1 MNQLFLSEMEG
12 IKKVPLDLL
21 KKDALLQKEEA
32 EKIGFDIGRDW
43 AYYHQPLPS
52 EADAAIYRGFKS
64 NTSHPSGKYEI
75 DRFTKKW
82 LQVRYH
88 AYLRKR
94 PVSDDVDVQLI
105 KALDRDFCPITK
117 EKLTHG
123 TLGDNDWSLERLCN
137 TAGYALGNLIIES
150 KKANEARGS
159 ISYDAIVQASNS
171 KRHING
177 LSPECW
183 KRYAIIARGPNFW
196 AGNVKGIE
204 PLVMPLPELVF
215 CVPSLYLM
223 DVAFFSCCHSS
234 EKNRIAGHRL
244 MKNFSKSSISQ
255 LNLKKLRAKIDRKFQ
270 NRFGRF
276 DIFQNKSCFNAF
288 LAWYESSTI
297 TEKDF
302 KRIMLIEKNNSLG
315 IKSPINASSNMLEEW
330 WLGTNGHLY

>member
-105 KALDRDFCPITK
+105 KALNRDFCPITK

-159 ISYDAIVQASNS
+159 MSYDAIVQASNS

-204 PLVMPLPELVF
+204 PLTMPLPELVF

-223 DVAFFSCCHSS
+223 DVAFFPVAI
-234 EKNRIAGHRL
+234 RV
-244 MKNFSKSSISQ
+244 
-255 LNLKKLRAKIDRKFQ
+255 KK
-270 NRFGRF
+270 
-276 DIFQNKSCFNAF
+276 
-288 LAWYESSTI
+288 
-297 TEKDF
+297 TE
-302 KRIMLIEKNNSLG
+302 LLG
-315 IKSPINASSNMLEEW
+315 IDS
-330 WLGTNGHLY
+330 